1 MKFFV
6 NPPYS
11 TPSLHDHI
19 NLKKIGTLSFFCE
32 TLIDLLVKTFSSRSF
47 KNRRK
52 QCHVPVAEKKDKER
66 EFSFLISTNN
76 SNSKQL
82 DSSTLPASNLA
93 EIKFNELDNWL
104 AIMELDPPV
113 TFEEKHAMYQRLI
126 EILADMFEPKNK
138 RQRNYDDADDYAYR
152 IPRRPPEARSKHVL
166 FREMRKIID
175 R

>member
-1 MKFFV
+1 
-6 NPPYS
+6 
-11 TPSLHDHI
+11 
-19 NLKKIGTLSFFCE
+19 
-32 TLIDLLVKTFSSRSF
+32 
-47 KNRRK
+47 
-52 QCHVPVAEKKDKER
+52 
-66 EFSFLISTNN
+66 LISTNN
-76 SNSKQL
+76 NNSKQL
-82 DSSTLPASNLA
+82 DSSTLSASNLA

-138 RQRNYDDADDYAYR
+138 KQRNNDDEGYDYL
-152 IPRRPPEARSKHVL
+152 IPCRPPEARSKLVL